1 MVVEDA
7 CCSAQHGFLIAHD
20 VPGKSGAWR
29 PIVLVARKSLLDAD
43 SVLRGEHVCRRKSD
57 AGKRIRET
65 NRRNLLRNLVVITN
79 AIVHVQMPTDSPGI
93 LSKESDRLIINPA
106 HRVAVTLNKV

>member
-7 CCSAQHGFLIAHD
+7 CRSAQHGLLIAHD

-29 PIVLVARKSLLDAD
+29 PIVLVARKSLLDAH
-43 SVLRGEHVCRRKSD
+43 SVLRCQDVCRRESD

-65 NRRNLLRNLVVITN
+65 NGRNLLRNLVVITN
-79 AIVHVQMPTDSPGI
+79 AIVHVQMATNSPRVLGE
-93 LSKESDRLIINPA
+93 ESDRLIINLA
-106 HRVAVTLNKV
+106 HRVAETLNKV